1 MANMAILK
9 RAMDAGKAPSKCK
22 SVLVYGA
29 AFSGKSAKVAQLA
42 EHYRLIW
49 LDIENGHTVLYNK
62 SLVPP
67 AYLNNIEL
75 VCIPDNRKDPKG
87 IEYTMKLFE
96 GTVMKLCDAH
106 GRAPC
111 PKCMRD
117 KEATYTTVDLHHLDP
132 NKDIVVLD
140 SLTQATR
147 SAASYI
153 TKKQLGSNDEAKFE
167 FDHWRL
173 QNVYIDKL
181 LDMAQAGIFNVVV
194 ITHEQGI
201 EQADGVEKITPSGS
215 TKNYAR
221 TIAKNF
227 DTVLYMA
234 VQGTRHRIYSNT
246 DEAPKAITGS
256 RIEVNVEKD
265 GICAVFNPKY
275 AKPQVAKK
283 SLLVKKPKV
292 VTSPTTS

>member
-1 MANMAILK
+1 MANMAVLK
-9 RAMDAGKAPSKCK
+9 RAMDAGKAPQKCK

-49 LDIENGHTVLYNK
+49 LDIENGHSVLFNQ

-75 VCIPDNRKDPKG
+75 VCIPDNRNDPKG

-96 GTVMKLCDAH
+96 GTALKLCDAH

-117 KEATYTTVDLHHLDP
+117 KEATYTTVDLHKLDP
-132 NKDIVVLD
+132 VKDIVVLD

-153 TKKQLGSNDEAKFE
+153 IKKQLGNNDEAKFE

-234 VQGTRHRIYSNT
+234 VQGTRHRIFSNT

-265 GICAVFNPKY
+265 GICAVFNPRY
-275 AKPQVAKK
+275 AKVQEKK
-283 SLLVKKPKV
+283 RLLVKRA
-292 VTSPTTS
+292 SSTTSTKTS